1 MTKLV
6 ELSESILIT
15 AYISAFYTYRQE
27 SKLCID
33 QYFGYSDY
41 LYLDDEL
48 IDIEHLCCLA
58 HARAKLWYAQEQ
70 GKLTGVEIMQKTN
83 DLYNSKI
90 IDDNRGMKMREKGI
104 YPVLDRY
111 RLMV

>member
-1 MTKLV
+1 MIQLV
-6 ELSESILIT
+6 ELLGFT
-15 AYISAFYTYRQE
+15 PISAYMSAFCAHRQE
-27 SKLCID
+27 SKVCID

-70 GKLTGVEIMQKTN
+70 GNLTAAEIMQKRN

-90 IDDNRGMKMREKGI
+90 TDDDRGMKMSENF
-104 YPVLDRY
+104 
-111 RLMV
+111 